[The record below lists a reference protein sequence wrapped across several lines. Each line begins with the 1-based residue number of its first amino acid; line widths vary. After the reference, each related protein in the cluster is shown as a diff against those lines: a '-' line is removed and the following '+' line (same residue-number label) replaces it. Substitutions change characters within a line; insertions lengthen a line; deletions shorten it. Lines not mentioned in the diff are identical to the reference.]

1 MAEAPNSGNRLPD
14 EAFVSH
20 ARRPNPSVDEHVA
33 FPDEATR
40 PGARADA
47 LPQSAWAGSSR
58 RPKEP
63 VAPELAHIPPE
74 VATLIPGIAAR
85 QRQRRVSRS
94 RFNPAG
100 LGLAVIVA
108 LALLL
113 GTNASVQLGPSGP
126 VVERGWDERSGW
138 SESWDELD
146 LVATPAVVDT
156 ILPVDQPRYEI
167 PLGPSRLRI
176 EIVSDDPSAD
186 VVVTSDSGEAQLDD
200 VALPYGADLTVD
212 ERPDQFAVTA
222 WNRYGDRSIQ
232 CRVYADDQLV
242 SIATGD
248 GLVECRAEPSR

>member
-1 MAEAPNSGNRLPD
+1 MAEAPNSGSRLPD

-63 VAPELAHIPPE
+63 VPPELAHIPPE

-200 VALPYGADLTVD
+200 VAEPVRRPVD
-212 ERPDQFAVTA
+212 PVPGLCGRPA
-222 WNRYGDRSIQ
+222 
-232 CRVYADDQLV
+232 RVHRH
-242 SIATGD
+242 G
-248 GLVECRAEPSR
+248 GRARRVPGRAQPLKPSRPNAALVAERCAHC